1 MGIAVGK
8 ITNPE
13 TGNFIQS
20 AGITDET
27 QMKAIGRL
35 VVDLKSYNLWD
46 KMKAIYPFIG
56 FTGSAGF
63 TTVVP
68 DVFKWNL
75 KDARDSDDAFRLTF
89 VKINAIGLG
98 TNWYASSDGL
108 KPNGYDQGA
117 ITHLTA
123 SSIPVNDFH
132 FSYYSRTNSTK
143 GIGGATQGG
152 GGISMRLY
160 PSAGSNT
167 LYYAE
172 RGTTIV
178 PEATSGQGFHI
189 ISAPA
194 TNTLVRYYND
204 LPGAS
209 STLSFQ
215 SNVNYPIGLFAPTNN
230 GAIAGSGFVYNGDAE
245 CAFASIGY
253 GLSDI
258 DVSNLYTAVQKFQT
272 TLGRQV

>member
-1 MGIAVGK
+1 MQFGAP
-8 ITNPE
+8 TN
-13 TGNFIQS
+13 TDAINFIYA
-20 AGITDET
+20 AGLSDKTSLEAIT
-27 QMKAIGRL
+27 AL
-35 VVDLKSYNLWD
+35 VTDLKDSRLWW
-46 KMKAIYPFIG
+46 KMRAIYPFIG

-63 TTVVP
+63 TTEVP

-75 KDARDSDDAFRLTF
+75 KDPRDSDDAFRLTF
-89 VKINAIGLG
+89 VKINAIGFG

-132 FSYYSRTNSTK
+132 FSYYSRTDSTK

-152 GGISMRLY
+152 GGENMKLY
-160 PSAGSNT
+160 PSTGSNT
-167 LYYAE
+167 LYYANA
-172 RGTTIV
+172 GTTTV